1 MHVGLDSLRP
11 NKFILTKSIK
21 KHNREYLYNMRRR
34 IYLLFTCLFLSVK
47 LFAQNSNVVIFHIH
61 STHTAFPDSGRL
73 KGRLYDSVLYTNAEH
88 YRDSTVLIIAPKNL
102 DAKKKVD
109 MIFWFH
115 GWRNNVDSTASF
127 YQLTRQFIASK
138 RNAVLVLPEAAKNS
152 PDSYGGKLE
161 KPGVFKAL
169 VNDVLDSLKARK
181 MIGKDCTYGNILLG
195 GHSGGGRV
203 IGKIVANGGMEISE
217 VMLFDA
223 MYSETETFMS
233 WMATNPQHRLI
244 DMYTDVG
251 YGPDAESK
259 RMAGLLL
266 QQQVPFLQAEE
277 TALTADQLKANRL
290 VIVHTKS
297 QHNDIIC
304 NPDNFELYLVN
315 SPFLTV
321 LP

>member
-1 MHVGLDSLRP
+1 VRRY
-11 NKFILTKSIK
+11 I
-21 KHNREYLYNMRRR
+21 YNMQRR
-34 IYLLFTCLFLSVK
+34 IYLLIFSLFLTAR
-47 LFAQNSNVVIFHIH
+47 LFGQNTNDAVIFHIH
-61 STHTAFPDSGRL
+61 SSHTSFPDSGRL
-73 KGRLYDSVLYTNAEH
+73 HGHTSDSVFYTTADH

-102 DAKKKVD
+102 NSKKKID

-115 GWRNNVDSTASF
+115 GWRNNVDSTASY

-138 RNAVLVLPEAAKNS
+138 RNAVLVLPEAARNS

-169 VNDVLDSLKARK
+169 VSDVLDSLKVRHL
-181 MIGKDCTYGNILLG
+181 IGKSCISGKILLG

-203 IGKIVANGGMEISE
+203 IGKIVANGGMEINE

-233 WMATNPQHRLI
+233 WMQANQAHRLI

-251 YGPDAESK
+251 YGPDAESR
-259 RMAGLLL
+259 RMAGLLQ

-277 TALTADQLKANRL
+277 SALTGQQLQSNRL
-290 VIVHTKS
+290 IIIHSKS

-315 SPFLTV
+315 SPFLTAW
-321 LP
+321 